1 MIQSVLVFALGFL
14 AAAALA
20 LMAAPALWRRAGK
33 HERKRIEASMPLSR
47 DELQAEIDAVRAEY
61 AMAMRRLEMKAE
73 AVKKKAAQD
82 LVEINLLR
90 EQVHSLEIRC
100 AEGDEALAG
109 LSAERDDLAARLK
122 EAEQEGRVQAARLR
136 EAAEKLA
143 EREREVEELS
153 RRYEEASLT
162 ASSRQ
167 IELVARESEIDNL
180 NEMLGIL
187 RSQRKEADRTMRE
200 AVSEK
205 VQSDNMLQL
214 ERERVAELE
223 GKVERLMT
231 ELSTREDRLER
242 QESEIARLK
251 QKLRGTAGGRKG
263 REPDADEE
271 RLRLE
276 AQVAEL
282 SQKLSTLLAGADDST
297 PNDEPPA
304 LRKPEMERLQARLS
318 ALLRENKK
326 LRAELAASAAAQQ
339 ETGDEMLRERISN
352 LAAEVLSMAAALQG
366 PDSPI
371 EKALSGLPAE
381 TGGEGK
387 ERRMSLAERVRALR
401 KASGEAKR

>member
-14 AAAALA
+14 VAAALA
-20 LMAAPALWRRAGK
+20 LMAAPALWRRAGR

-47 DELQAEIDAVRAEY
+47 EELQAEIDAVRAEY

-90 EQVHSLEIRC
+90 EQVHSLEMRC
-100 AEGDEALAG
+100 AESDEALAG
-109 LSAERDDLAARLK
+109 LNAERDDLLARLK
-122 EAEQEGRVQAARLR
+122 DAELELREQTARLR
-136 EAAEKLA
+136 EVEEKLA

-187 RSQRKEADRTMRE
+187 RSQRKEADRMMRE

-205 VQSDNMLQL
+205 VQADKALQL
-214 ERERVAELE
+214 ERERVEELAH
-223 GKVERLMT
+223 KVERLMT
-231 ELSTREDRLER
+231 DLSTREDRLER
-242 QESEIARLK
+242 QESEITRLK
-251 QKLRGTAGGRKG
+251 QKLRESAGRRKG

-271 RLRLE
+271 RVRLE

-282 SQKLSTLLAGADDST
+282 SQKLSTLLAGGDAT
-297 PNDEPPA
+297 APKDEAPA
-304 LRKPEMERLQARLS
+304 LRKPEMERLQARLA

-339 ETGDEMLRERISN
+339 EAGDEMLRERISN
-352 LAAEVLSMAAALQG
+352 LAAEVVSMAAALQG

-371 EKALSGLPAE
+371 EKALAGPPAE
-381 TGGEGK
+381 TGGKGK
-387 ERRMSLAERVRALR
+387 DRRMSLAERVRALR
-401 KASGEAKR
+401 KASVEAER

>member
-1 MIQSVLVFALGFL
+1 
-14 AAAALA
+14 
-20 LMAAPALWRRAGK
+20 
-33 HERKRIEASMPLSR
+33 MPLSR

-136 EAAEKLA
+136 EAEEKLA

-205 VQSDNMLQL
+205 VQSDNTLQL

-282 SQKLSTLLAGADDST
+282 SQKLSTLLAGADDTTS
-297 PNDEPPA
+297 NDEPPV

>member
-14 AAAALA
+14 VAAALA
-20 LMAAPALWRRAGK
+20 LMAAPALWRRAGR

-47 DELQAEIDAVRAEY
+47 EELQAEIDAVRAEY

-90 EQVHSLEIRC
+90 EQVHSLEMRC
-100 AEGDEALAG
+100 AESDEALAG
-109 LSAERDDLAARLK
+109 LNAERDDLLARLK
-122 EAEQEGRVQAARLR
+122 DAELELREQTARLR
-136 EAAEKLA
+136 EVEEKLA

-187 RSQRKEADRTMRE
+187 RSQRKEADRMMRE

-205 VQSDNMLQL
+205 AQADKALQL
-214 ERERVAELE
+214 ERERVEELAH
-223 GKVERLMT
+223 KVERLMT
-231 ELSTREDRLER
+231 DLSTREDRLER
-242 QESEIARLK
+242 QESEITRLK
-251 QKLRGTAGGRKG
+251 QKLRESAGRRKG

-271 RLRLE
+271 RVRLE

-282 SQKLSTLLAGADDST
+282 SQKLSTLLAGGDAT
-297 PNDEPPA
+297 APKDEASA
-304 LRKPEMERLQARLS
+304 LRKPEMERLQARLA

-339 ETGDEMLRERISN
+339 EAGDEMLRERISN
-352 LAAEVLSMAAALQG
+352 LAAEVVSMAAALQG

-371 EKALSGLPAE
+371 EKALAGPPAE
-381 TGGEGK
+381 TGGKGK
-387 ERRMSLAERVRALR
+387 DRRMSLAERVRALR
-401 KASGEAKR
+401 KASVEAER